1 MTISGTAQVGET
13 LTASVSPEGATAT
26 YAWQVA
32 DAQGG
37 PFSPIPDA
45 AQNTLALQEAQSGK
59 YIKVTATGTGGYA
72 GTVESAVTE
81 AVQAAAQ

>member
-1 MTISGTAQVGET
+1 M
-13 LTASVSPEGATAT
+13 T

-45 AQNTLALQEAQSGK
+45 AKSTLALQEAQSGK
-59 YIKVTATGTGGYA
+59 YIKVTATGTGSYK
-72 GTVESAVTE
+72 GTVESGASE
-81 AVQAAAQ
+81 AVAPAG